1 MNTTYF
7 NVTND
12 TVSSLISKATSIFHS
27 LDITIILTLVF
38 IILLFFLISLLIRN
52 ILSSIIPKFGYFVIV
67 MAVAYILMF
76 VYYLPVYIPQ
86 TFTIVQN
93 NTTIVNPD
101 VISILGSKT
110 DIILP
115 IKFYSDL
122 MYFMSMYKV
131 PLYDILVPYFIIM
144 LFYSYF
150 VYSLY
155 PRIGKLAF
163 AIGFILLFVLSVGML
178 GFFIATLTYQ
188 QLLLMN
194 IIILL
199 MVTIIAVSI

>member
-1 MNTTYF
+1 MNTTFF

-12 TVSSLISKATSIFHS
+12 TVSSLISKATSIFHG

-38 IILLFFLISLLIRN
+38 IILLFFLILLLIRN

-93 NTTIVNPD
+93 NTTVVNPD
-101 VISILGSKT
+101 AISILGSKT

-163 AIGFILLFVLSVGML
+163 VIGFVLLFVLSVGML

-194 IIILL
+194 IIVLL
-199 MVTIIAVSI
+199 IVTIIAVSI